1 MAEKYTERIMV
12 PVTPEMK
19 QAVKEAGE
27 IEDRN
32 LSQMARLLFAEGLA
46 RRGQAE

>member
-19 QAVKEAGE
+19 EAVKKIGE
-27 IEDRN
+27 DEDRN
-32 LSQMARLLFAEGLA
+32 MSQMARLLFAEGLA
-46 RRGQAE
+46 RREQAE